1 MRKFIVT
8 ILALSAM
15 LSALVVAAQERPEDI
30 WPKANDAYSLG
41 EWKSALELYESIEN
55 KGVVSERLYYNMGNT
70 HYKLGDNARAILYY
84 ERALKLNPANKDAA
98 NNIKI
103 AQIHTLDKIEVL
115 PEFVL
120 VTWVRNMRDSLSS
133 NSWAVA
139 GLVLLVAVLVLLL
152 LYRFAGS
159 MGFRKFSFV
168 AAILAFLLMAGAFAF
183 SWSMRNNATDNSN
196 AIVVSAVSN
205 IKSSPDANGNN
216 LFILHNGTKVEVLE
230 NVGKWMKIE
239 LADGR
244 QGWIDSSTV
253 EII

>member
-41 EWKSALELYESIEN
+41 EWKRALELYESIEN

-70 HYKLGDNARAILYY
+70 HYKMGDNARAILYY
-84 ERALKLNPANKDAA
+84 ERALKLNPANKDAE

-168 AAILAFLLMAGAFAF
+168 AAIVTYALFLIL
-183 SWSMRNNATDNSN
+183 
-196 AIVVSAVSN
+196 N
-205 IKSSPDANGNN
+205 I
-216 LFILHNGTKVEVLE
+216 
-230 NVGKWMKIE
+230 
-239 LADGR
+239 
-244 QGWIDSSTV
+244 V
-253 EII
+253 EIIISCLSAYGGRICLLLEYAQQCNRQQLCNSCERGKQYQEFSRCQWQQSLHSA

>member
-183 SWSMRNNATDNSN
+183 S
-196 AIVVSAVSN
+196 
-205 IKSSPDANGNN
+205 
-216 LFILHNGTKVEVLE
+216 
-230 NVGKWMKIE
+230 
-239 LADGR
+239 
-244 QGWIDSSTV
+244 
-253 EII
+253 